1 MIIYYVWL
9 VVIVG
14 AIEIIHYSEPG
25 ELYIKENS
33 KNYLKL
39 CSKDK
44 NKKFKMIEN
53 LINS

>member
-33 KNYLKL
+33 KNYLLL
-39 CSKDK
+39 CTKE
-44 NKKFKMIEN
+44 KKKKYKELEK